1 MQAATVMIQSALP
14 SIDTQLEER
23 LRRASQTG
31 RIRFSEFFK
40 DFDPLKSGVITSR
53 LPASSDPLHGTIIYL
68 SYSEMQFCRCLDQH
82 LSVRLSE
89 ADYDFLV
96 AKYGNAAR
104 GTVNYR
110 AFCNAME
117 KGVCM

>member
-1 MQAATVMIQSALP
+1 MMIQSPLP

-53 LPASSDPLHGTIIYL
+53 LPASSLHGSIIYL
-68 SYSEMQFCRCLDQH
+68 SCSEMQFCRCLDQH

-96 AKYGNAAR
+96 GKYGNAAR

>member
-1 MQAATVMIQSALP
+1 MSSSLHEAIYNHLSMQAATVMIQSALP

-53 LPASSDPLHGTIIYL
+53 LPASS
-68 SYSEMQFCRCLDQH
+68 FA
-82 LSVRLSE
+82 RLNLLRLAQKCSFV
-89 ADYDFLV
+89 DV
-96 AKYGNAAR
+96 W
-104 GTVNYR
+104 TSI
-110 AFCNAME
+110 
-117 KGVCM
+117 

>member
-31 RIRFSEFFK
+31 SIRFSEFFK

-53 LPASSDPLHGTIIYL
+53 LPASSFARHNYL
-68 SYSEMQFCRCLDQH
+68 LVLLRNAV
-82 LSVRLSE
+82 LSM
-89 ADYDFLV
+89 F
-96 AKYGNAAR
+96 GP
-104 GTVNYR
+104 
-110 AFCNAME
+110 AFECATE
-117 KGVCM
+117 

>member
-53 LPASSDPLHGTIIYL
+53 LPASSFARLNYL
-68 SYSEMQFCRCLDQH
+68 LVLFRNAV
-82 LSVRLSE
+82 LSM
-89 ADYDFLV
+89 F
-96 AKYGNAAR
+96 GP
-104 GTVNYR
+104 
-110 AFCNAME
+110 AFECATE
-117 KGVCM
+117 

>member
-53 LPASSDPLHGTIIYL
+53 LPASSDPLHCSIYFVLFRNAVL
-68 SYSEMQFCRCLDQH
+68 SMF
-82 LSVRLSE
+82 
-89 ADYDFLV
+89 
-96 AKYGNAAR
+96 GP
-104 GTVNYR
+104 
-110 AFCNAME
+110 AFECATE
-117 KGVCM
+117 